1 MGSIPIVIK
10 QFMLQFPHHSPLR
23 CVSLYLIVFTLL
35 LAYSKHILLSFLS
48 SPFPMC
54 DSYLKSIFG
63 VRFWKVVERCGFESI
78 HFITNFTT
86 AKAFFLYKFGK

>member
-54 DSYLKSIFG
+54 EVNLRGPILEGSRAMWF
-63 VRFWKVVERCGFESI
+63 
-78 HFITNFTT
+78 
-86 AKAFFLYKFGK
+86 